1 MTEAASPVGYM
12 AGGSGGVVPT
22 GSALSR
28 RFTVNTANDAW
39 GRVTDDGTVYVR
51 TAEGERVVGSWQ
63 AGSPDEALAFFERKF
78 AALETEVS
86 LLEQRIATTDLS
98 AAHAQATI
106 TRLLAALADAHA
118 VGDLDGLRG
127 RLEAMTGLVDHRRE
141 EHKAAR
147 EQARVHALETKE
159 RIVAEAEQIAA
170 EATHWKI
177 SGERMRQLLEE
188 WKAAPRGDRATETA
202 LWKRLSAA
210 RNAFTKR
217 RRAYFAGLE
226 EEREGAK
233 VRKEK
238 LAAEAEALA
247 SSTDWGPTA
256 SAFRELMRSWKEAG
270 RADRSSEEEL
280 WTRFKTAQDTFF
292 QARAQVLHA
301 KDAELR
307 EHANVKTRLLAE
319 AEKLVPVT
327 DPRAA
332 RSTLRGIQERWEHAG
347 SVPRDSHERLESGL
361 RRVEEAVRKAE
372 DTQWR
377 RSNPEALSRARGTVE
392 QIRSAITQL
401 EGQLSRAQENGDATA
416 QQRAEEAIA
425 ARRSWLA
432 EAERTLAELSG

>member
-1 MTEAASPVGYM
+1 VSTAS
-12 AGGSGGVVPT
+12 
-22 GSALSR
+22 
-28 RFTVNTANDAW
+28 DAW
-39 GRVTDDGTVYVR
+39 GRVADDGTVYVR

-98 AAHAQATI
+98 PAQAQASI
-106 TRLLAALADAHA
+106 SRLQAAVGDAHA
-118 VGDLDGLRG
+118 VGDLDGLRS
-127 RLEAMTGLVDHRRE
+127 RLAALTGLVDHRRE

-147 EQARVHALETKE
+147 EQARTQAVETKE
-159 RIVAEAEQIAA
+159 RIVAEAERIAA
-170 EATHWKI
+170 EATHWKA
-177 SGERMRQLLEE
+177 SGERMRQLLED

-210 RNAFTKR
+210 RNAFAKR
-217 RRAYFAGLE
+217 RKAYFAGLE
-226 EEREGAK
+226 EERELAK
-233 VRKEK
+233 GRKEK
-238 LAAEAEALA
+238 LAAEAESLA

-270 RADRSSEEEL
+270 RADRAAEEEL
-280 WTRFKTAQDTFF
+280 WGRFKAAQDTFF
-292 QARAQVLHA
+292 QARAGVLHA
-301 KDAELR
+301 KDTELR
-307 EHANVKTRLLAE
+307 EHADTKTRLLAE
-319 AEKLVPVT
+319 AERLLPVT

-332 RSTLRGIQERWEHAG
+332 RAALRGIQERWEQAG
-347 SVPRDSHERLESGL
+347 SVPREAHERLEGGL
-361 RRVEEAVRKAE
+361 RRVEDTVRRAE
-372 DTQWR
+372 DSQWR

-401 EGQLSRAQENGDATA
+401 EGQLSRAQQSGDAKA
-416 QQRAEEAIA
+416 RQRAEEALA